1 MSKWLTKF
9 LPDKNGTD
17 KPDRFSL
24 ETNMSVLSVPSEGLL
39 DQNLGNMPEVRPDK
53 PDRFNLETNMSVL
66 SVPSWG
72 LLAGKKPYLFDGDF
86 VLQNFEERIAIA
98 QYDGGQASL
107 QAQRIA
113 YLDAFVDVLVTLL
126 HKNSQANQREN
137 WLDQRVKDAK
147 DWLIT
152 QGLEQPE

>member
-24 ETNMSVLSVPSEGLL
+24 KTNMSVLSVPSGGLL

-66 SVPSWG
+66 SVPSEG
-72 LLAGKKPYLFDGDF
+72 LLVGKKPYLFDGDF

-98 QYDGGQASL
+98 QYDGHQNTT

-113 YLDAFVDVLVTLL
+113 YQDSFIAVLNTLPYE
-126 HKNSQANQREN
+126 EN
-137 WLDQRVKDAK
+137 YGK
-147 DWLIT
+147 DWLAQRIKET
-152 QGLEQPE
+152 QMWLVDQGLE

>member
-9 LPDKNGTD
+9 LPNKNGAD
-17 KPDRFSL
+17 KPDRFKKKP
-24 ETNMSVLSVPSEGLL
+24 NMSVLSVPSKE
-39 DQNLGNMPEVRPDK
+39 
-53 PDRFNLETNMSVL
+53 
-66 SVPSWG
+66 
-72 LLAGKKPYLFDGDF
+72 LLAGKKPYLFDGDL

-98 QYDGGQASL
+98 QFDGGQTSL

-137 WLDQRVKDAK
+137 WLDQRVKDAR
-147 DWLIT
+147 T
-152 QGLEQPE
+152 GLLLKA